1 VSRRPTEY
9 EGRLLRAL
17 RFKPAYQVELI
28 ARVRRMV
35 GMELR
40 EGTVSNRLHAME
52 KRGWVKREECSRAGH
67 GSGNA
72 RVYCRITEL
81 GAERLSELEREVP
94 A

>member
-1 VSRRPTEY
+1 
-9 EGRLLRAL
+9 
-17 RFKPAYQVELI
+17 
-28 ARVRRMV
+28 MV

-40 EGTVSNRLHAME
+40 DGTVSNRLYAME

-67 GSGNA
+67 GLAGRP